1 MKTNHYDVFVIGSGI
16 AGQTVAKK
24 CVQNNLKVAIADKRE
39 FGGTCANRGCDPK
52 KIIFQFT
59 DLLEHT
65 SRLKNV
71 GIKKIPKL
79 SWKKIQEYKTKFTN
93 SIPISTEKKLTELGI
108 DLYHQ
113 SPKFLNEN
121 EISVEGKTIT
131 AEYFVIA
138 TGKTAMTPNISGKEL
153 LEISDDILNLKK
165 IPKSATFIGAGY
177 VGIEFANM
185 LAILGCKVTVIQKG
199 DTILNQFDD
208 FLVKELQKKLDKLSV
223 NIIFNADVISVKK
236 MRKNISLEYIID
248 KKKYQHKSRKI
259 YSTIGRKP
267 AVDLLLLDKANI
279 EFDDSG
285 VIVNDYLQSKT
296 NKKVF
301 ACGDVSSLSLPL
313 TPLSGLQGNI
323 VANNILKT
331 NSEKFNFPKVPST
344 VFTTPKLSA
353 IGLSEDEAKKR
364 YKNVVVYKG
373 NVENWFNSRKS
384 KQETYS
390 YKIIINKRTD
400 EIVGAQLLSQMAN
413 ENINI
418 FVLAINNKMKVSEYK
433 KMIFTYPSFSSDLK
447 NMFKDH

>member
-208 FLVKELQKKLDKLSV
+208 NE
-223 NIIFNADVISVKK
+223 A
-236 MRKNISLEYIID
+236 RRSLE
-248 KKKYQHKSRKI
+248 
-259 YSTIGRKP
+259 
-267 AVDLLLLDKANI
+267 LLLNY
-279 EFDDSG
+279 
-285 VIVNDYLQSKT
+285 VVNR
-296 NKKVF
+296 KK
-301 ACGDVSSLSLPL
+301 
-313 TPLSGLQGNI
+313 
-323 VANNILKT
+323 
-331 NSEKFNFPKVPST
+331 
-344 VFTTPKLSA
+344 
-353 IGLSEDEAKKR
+353 
-364 YKNVVVYKG
+364 
-373 NVENWFNSRKS
+373 
-384 KQETYS
+384 
-390 YKIIINKRTD
+390 
-400 EIVGAQLLSQMAN
+400 
-413 ENINI
+413 
-418 FVLAINNKMKVSEYK
+418 
-433 KMIFTYPSFSSDLK
+433 
-447 NMFKDH
+447 